1 MVGPGMP
8 KFWQVCGILGLTGT
22 ESGKG
27 QVQMQGFS
35 GNTALCSASTL
46 RGIGTAAPSFVT
58 PISRVGSGNVTAVKG
73 VSAFSSSWPDLHT
86 NFRMES
92 GVAGEL
98 QFADTFG
105 LTRGQ

>member
-8 KFWQVCGILGLTGT
+8 RIRLVSGVLGLTGT

-27 QVQMQGFS
+27 QDRMQGFS

-46 RGIGTAAPSFVT
+46 PGIGTAAPSCVT
-58 PISRVGSGNVTAVKG
+58 PISRVGSGQVTTVRG

-92 GVAGEL
+92 GAAGEL
-98 QFADTFG
+98 RFAETHG
-105 LTRGQ
+105 LTRG

>member
-8 KFWQVCGILGLTGT
+8 QIRLKSGLLGLIRT

-35 GNTALCSASTL
+35 GRALCSASTL
-46 RGIGTAAPSFVT
+46 RGIGTAAPSCVT

-73 VSAFSSSWPDLHT
+73 VSAFSSPWPDLHT

-98 QFADTFG
+98 RLADTHG
-105 LTRGQ
+105 LTRG

>member
-8 KFWQVCGILGLTGT
+8 LIRLVSGLLGLIRT

-27 QVQMQGFS
+27 QVQMQGFG

-46 RGIGTAAPSFVT
+46 RGIGTAAPSCVT

-98 QFADTFG
+98 RFADTHG